1 MRGGI
6 KGTRRTC
13 WSDLILVV
21 SAVAL
26 LAVSCS
32 TYMQW
37 NPYQAV

>member
-1 MRGGI
+1 MRGGM

-13 WSDLILVV
+13 LSYWILVV
-21 SAVAL
+21 SVAAL
-26 LAVSCS
+26 LAVSYS